1 MVDKNVRLDSTV
13 AGDPVYRRSI
23 RREDQRWVHL
33 YGYAENRSPV
43 VSQDPEDLPRGAELR
58 WHPLRQEWNIYAAH
72 RQNRTFKPSAANN
85 PLAPSLPGRPV
96 TEIPVENFELAV
108 FDNRFT
114 SLHFEASAVTDVADV
129 KLRPAKGQCEVVV
142 YGTEADGD
150 LNTIGQAR
158 RRLLLAAW
166 IDRYQALFDAGCEFV
181 LPFENRGE
189 DVGVTLHHPHGQIY
203 GFDHLPPAQ
212 ARAEQAFAGGY
223 SLTDALAQLDPRLVV
238 EEADALVS
246 YCPPYARFP
255 YETWIASRVPR
266 PGPWAMSES
275 ELDAFASLLGDMTRR
290 YDQFFGQ
297 TTPYMLALHA
307 APRDREH
314 FEFSAQFYPLLRG
327 PGRLK
332 YLASVEQHTGVF
344 TVDVLPES
352 AAQVLRSAV

>member
-1 MVDKNVRLDSTV
+1 MTETNKRLDATV
-13 AGDPVYRRSI
+13 DGSAVFRRSI
-23 RREDQRWVHL
+23 QRADQRWVHL
-33 YGYAENRSPV
+33 YGYAENNHPV
-43 VSQDPEDLPRGAELR
+43 VAQEAEDLPRGAELR

-96 TEIPVENFELAV
+96 TEIPVESFELAV

-114 SLHFEASAVTDVADV
+114 SLHFEANAISDVADV
-129 KLRPAKGQCEVVV
+129 KIRPAKGQCEVVV
-142 YGTEADGD
+142 YGTEPDGD
-150 LNTIGQAR
+150 LNTIGQDR
-158 RRLLLAAW
+158 RRLLIAAW
-166 IDRYQALFDAGCEFV
+166 IDRYEALFDAGCEFV

-223 SLTDALAQLDPRLVV
+223 SLAKSLQNLDPCLLVT
-238 EEADALVS
+238 EADALMA

-255 YETWIASRVPR
+255 YETWIASRIAR
-266 PGPWAMSES
+266 PGPWAMTET
-275 ELDAFASLLGDMTRR
+275 ELDAFASLLGEMTRR
-290 YDQFFGQ
+290 YDAFFEQ

-307 APRDREH
+307 APRGREH
-314 FEFSAQFYPLLRG
+314 FEFSAKFYPLLRG

-332 YLASVEQHTGVF
+332 YLASVEQHTGIF
-344 TVDVLPES
+344 TVDVLPET
-352 AAQVLRSAV
+352 AADTLRAVL